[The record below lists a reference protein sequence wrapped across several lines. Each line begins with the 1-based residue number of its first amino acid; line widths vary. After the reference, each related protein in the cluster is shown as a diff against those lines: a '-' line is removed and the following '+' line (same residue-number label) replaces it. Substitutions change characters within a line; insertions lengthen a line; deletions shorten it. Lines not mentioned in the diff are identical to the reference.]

1 MKIVELKKVPVEV
14 KSGQVCGSLAP
25 NVTEDCLLVEDGQVI
40 GFYIASIT
48 RYERMSKLLAIAN
61 AEFLSGRVPKQNLN
75 RADTL
80 AAFKKLGLSWSES
93 CKAGTV
99 QYSTIIGS
107 IPSMPMKRRYGP
119 RQSSVHRVDSA
130 KTFVKAMLSLAG
142 EASEVIEQYMPE
154 AAEKQRQNLESVPEG
169 LRFGPLWTSS
179 ISNFNIAARYHIDR
193 SNLPDSLNVIFT
205 KRLGSRG
212 GCLCVPDYGAVF
224 EQPDNSM
231 LVYPAWRNMHGVTD
245 IEALFPGGYRNSIV
259 LYALNLGG
267 LRNGKAS
274 AGD

>member
-1 MKIVELKKVPVEV
+1 MKVVELLRVPCEV
-14 KSGQVCGSLAP
+14 QTGQACGALAP
-25 NVTEDCLLVEDGQVI
+25 NVLEDCLLAEGGKVI
-40 GFYIASIT
+40 GFYIANIS

-61 AEFLSGRVPKQNLN
+61 AEFLSERVPKQNLN

-80 AAFKKLGLSWSES
+80 AAYKKLGVSWAEAV
-93 CKAGTV
+93 KAGTV
-99 QYSTIIGS
+99 QYSTILGGV
-107 IPSMPMKRRYGP
+107 PSMPMKRRYGP
-119 RQSSVHRVDSA
+119 RQSSVHRVESA
-130 KTFVKAMLSLAG
+130 KTFVRAMLSLSN
-142 EASEVIEQYMPE
+142 EAAAVIEALMPE
-154 AAEKQRQNLESVPEG
+154 AAERQRRNLESVPEG

-245 IEALFPGGYRNSIV
+245 IEPLFPGGYRNSLV

-267 LRNGKAS
+267 LKSGQ
-274 AGD
+274 AGS